1 MRGTVQTK
9 RFSFN
14 SRLPKSQGFYT
25 RLGHHFLQHRIGR
38 FTLGRRPARMGKA
51 MRSDRCQS
59 ANERE
64 RDRDRDRERERER
77 EREVVNGGHARE
89 IRNANFRRQVSRHL
103 HAHAKASHLKVEFS
117 HRSSPIPKD
126 QLISS
131 EFVFAILR
139 ICPVRTCK
147 VVRVSKLAYT

>member
-64 RDRDRDRERERER
+64 R
-77 EREVVNGGHARE
+77 EVVNGGHARE

-117 HRSSPIPKD
+117 HRSSPLPKD